1 MIGLAGKNVCLQLNK
16 RYFYNVEQDAQQCC
30 WMIGLVG
37 KGKGVGVVFL
47 ARESSSHVTLVP
59 ITNNSTSLLFQFL
72 DSDVL
77 FNVFFQKKQRCSIF
91 KFSNLDVVFNPF
103 FIMLSC

>member
-1 MIGLAGKNVCLQLNK
+1 MLLDAWSSWQKCMFVIKQKVF
-16 RYFYNVEQDAQQCC
+16 FYNVKQDAQQCC

-59 ITNNSTSLLFQFL
+59 ITNNSTALHFQFL

-77 FNVFFQKKQRCSIF
+77 FNIAHYKQ
-91 KFSNLDVVFNPF
+91 
-103 FIMLSC
+103 

>member
-1 MIGLAGKNVCLQLNK
+1 MLLDDWSSWQTGKSVCLHLNK
-16 RYFYNVEQDAQQCC
+16 STNVFNVEQDAQQCC

-59 ITNNSTSLLFQFL
+59 ITNNSTALHFQFL

-77 FNVFFQKKQRCSIF
+77 FNIAHYKQ
-91 KFSNLDVVFNPF
+91 
-103 FIMLSC
+103 

>member
-1 MIGLAGKNVCLQLNK
+1 MFLMLNK
-16 RYFYNVEQDAQQCC
+16 MQCC

-59 ITNNSTSLLFQFL
+59 ITNNSTALHFQFL

-77 FNVFFQKKQRCSIF
+77 FNIAHYKQ
-91 KFSNLDVVFNPF
+91 
-103 FIMLSC
+103 